1 MNLAVK
7 TEAPANLD
15 LQTKVIVACARSVL
29 PWLIVDKV
37 LNSLNLPNCNSNFN
51 REMDLSTE

>member
-15 LQTKVIVACARSVL
+15 LQTKVIVACARWVL

-37 LNSLNLPNCNSNFN
+37 LNSLNLPNCNSNLN